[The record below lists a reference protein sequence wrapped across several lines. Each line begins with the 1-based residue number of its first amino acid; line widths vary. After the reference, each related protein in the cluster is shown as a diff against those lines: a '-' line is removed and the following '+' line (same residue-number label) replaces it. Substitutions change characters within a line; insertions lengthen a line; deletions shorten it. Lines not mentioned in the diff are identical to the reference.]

1 MQSMKKVGVELGD
14 RSYEVRVGEGL
25 LERVGFW
32 LREKD
37 YSGRA
42 VIIADA
48 TAGGLYAD
56 VLRRG
61 LSVAGFTVTL
71 FEIPPGEESK
81 SLETAAVL
89 YDKLTEALAE
99 RTTPVLALGGGVIGD
114 LAGFVAATYRRG
126 LPLVQVPTT
135 LLAQVDSSIGGKTA
149 VDYGKL
155 KNTIGAFYQPVM
167 VVTDI
172 DTLKT
177 LPEEELANGLAE
189 VIKAA
194 AARNAGLFKFL
205 ETNINKAREL
215 QPEVLENMIAEA
227 ARVKAEI
234 VARDEREQKDI
245 RVLLN
250 FGHTVGHALEAV
262 SGFSLRH
269 GQAVALGMM
278 AAARIS
284 RRMGLLEESEVE
296 RLERLIMAAGLPV
309 TMPELDRE
317 VVMQAMRHDK
327 KVRDDKIRFVL
338 LKSVGNAFISDEVDP
353 ALVREVLGGRD

>member
-1 MQSMKKVGVELGD
+1 MKKVNVELGD

-37 YSGRA
+37 YTGSRA
-42 VIIADA
+42 VIITDI
-48 TAGGLYAD
+48 TVGGLYAD
-56 VLRRG
+56 VLSRS
-61 LSVAGFTVTL
+61 LSVAGLAVTL
-71 FEIPPGEESK
+71 LEVPPGEVSK
-81 SLETAAVL
+81 SLETATGL

-114 LAGFVAATYRRG
+114 LAGFVASTYMRG

-149 VDYGKL
+149 VDRGRL
-155 KNTIGAFYQPVM
+155 KNTIGVFYQPVM

-172 DTLKT
+172 ATLKT

-194 AARNAGLFKFL
+194 AARSAGLFRYL
-205 ETNINKAREL
+205 ETNIHKAREL
-215 QPEVLENMIAEA
+215 HPEVLENMIAEA
-227 ARVKAEI
+227 ARIKAEI
-234 VARDEREQKDI
+234 IARDERESKGLRTI
-245 RVLLN
+245 LN
-250 FGHTVGHALEAV
+250 YGHTVGHALEAV
-262 SGFSLRH
+262 SGFGLRH

-284 RRMGLLEESEVE
+284 SHMGLLEESEVE
-296 RLERLIMAAGLPV
+296 RLEKLIVAAGLPV
-309 TMPELDRE
+309 KMPELDLDA
-317 VVMQAMRHDK
+317 VMQAMRHDK
-327 KVRDDKIRFVL
+327 KVRGDKIRFVL
-338 LKSVGNAFISDEVDP
+338 LKSLGNGFISDEVDP
-353 ALVREVLGGRD
+353 ALAREVLVGRD